1 MKDKI
6 IHVLCEG
13 QTEQGFVEEVL
24 RPYLQEQGVKSVKGI
39 LITTNKK
46 KNARGGMLSYNHA
59 VTDIGLLRQTKKDDE
74 YARHIFTT
82 MFDLYALPNDFPG
95 YAVAQTIGDPYVRV
109 NSLEADFA
117 KDINDGRFI
126 PYIQLH
132 EFEALLF
139 CGIAHIAKY
148 YPGCDK
154 RCKQLENDL
163 LDAGGNPELINNG
176 PSTAPSKRIIKA
188 IEGDKKTHYNYN
200 KPVTGKNVVKQ
211 IGIET
216 LRAKCRHFNDWIE
229 KLINS

>member
-1 MKDKI
+1 M
-6 IHVLCEG
+6 
-13 QTEQGFVEEVL
+13 QGIS
-24 RPYLQEQGVKSVKGI
+24 LQRC
-39 LITTNKK
+39 LI
-46 KNARGGMLSYNHA
+46 
-59 VTDIGLLRQTKKDDE
+59 
-74 YARHIFTT
+74 F
-82 MFDLYALPNDFPG
+82 YALPNDFPG

-229 KLINS
+229 KLIKS